1 MMMKTSKW
9 DMAEFIDTK
18 EDVIAHLT
26 VALEENDIDFLLSV
40 ISALARS
47 KGMAE
52 IAQELGVSREGLNK
66 SLSPGSNPAFGT
78 IVKTLDSL
86 GLQLRVESKSA

>member
-1 MMMKTSKW
+1 MKTSKW

-40 ISALARS
+40 INALARS

-52 IAQELGVSREGLNK
+52 IAADLGVSREGLYK
-66 SLSPGSNPAFGT
+66 SLAPGSNPSFGT
-78 IVKTLDSL
+78 VLKTLDKL
-86 GLQLRVESKSA
+86 GFKLNIELKHAS

>member
-1 MMMKTSKW
+1 MKTTKW

-18 EDVIAHLT
+18 EDVLAHLS
-26 VALEENDIDFLLSV
+26 VALEENDIDFLLS
-40 ISALARS
+40 ILNALARS

-52 IAQELGVSREGLNK
+52 IAAELGVSREGLYK

-78 IVKTLDSL
+78 IVKTLNML
-86 GLQLRVESKSA
+86 GFKLNIELKQAS

>member
-1 MMMKTSKW
+1 MKTSKW
-9 DMAEFIDTK
+9 DMAEFINTK

-52 IAQELGVSREGLNK
+52 IAQDLGVSREGLYK

-78 IVKTLDSL
+78 VVKTLDSL
-86 GLQLRVESKSA
+86 GLRLRVEPKSA

>member
-1 MMMKTSKW
+1 MKITDW
-9 DMAEFIDTK
+9 DMAEFIETK

-40 ISALARS
+40 LNALARS

-52 IAQELGVSREGLNK
+52 IAAELGVSREGLYK

-78 IVKTLDSL
+78 VLKTLDNL
-86 GLQLRVESKSA
+86 GFKLNIEFKKAS